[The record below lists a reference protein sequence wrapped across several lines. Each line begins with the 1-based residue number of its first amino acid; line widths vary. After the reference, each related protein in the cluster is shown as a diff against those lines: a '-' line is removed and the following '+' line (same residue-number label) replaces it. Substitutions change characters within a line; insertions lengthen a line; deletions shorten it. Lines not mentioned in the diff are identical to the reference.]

1 MADKVYPPV
10 TFEEFQPTSYEV
22 WKEEAVTSLKGGDFQ
37 KKLFT
42 KTYEGITLQPIY
54 TKADMEYI
62 QETSTFPGRE
72 DYLRGAAAAG
82 YIADRWD
89 VAQAV
94 EGAAPTQANADIL
107 HELEKGATAV
117 NLTIGRKGV
126 VLECSDDVRALFAG
140 VDLTK
145 TPVYLDC
152 GAAAQRTL
160 SLLSLAD
167 VDLKALKGCVGGDP
181 YGTLLADGR
190 LPVTMEKLFDEMAE
204 TVKLGAGV
212 RTVLVDGLV
221 YANGGAT
228 AVQAGGA
235 CTLT

>member
-167 VDLKALKGCVGGDP
+167 EI
-181 YGTLLADGR
+181 GR
-190 LPVTMEKLFDEMAE
+190 AHV
-204 TVKLGAGV
+204 
-212 RTVLVDGLV
+212 
-221 YANGGAT
+221 
-228 AVQAGGA
+228 
-235 CTLT
+235 

>member
-1 MADKVYPPV
+1 M
-10 TFEEFQPTSYEV
+10 
-22 WKEEAVTSLKGGDFQ
+22 
-37 KKLFT
+37 
-42 KTYEGITLQPIY
+42 
-54 TKADMEYI
+54 
-62 QETSTFPGRE
+62 
-72 DYLRGAAAAG
+72 
-82 YIADRWD
+82 
-89 VAQAV
+89 
-94 EGAAPTQANADIL
+94 
-107 HELEKGATAV
+107 

-228 AVQAGGA
+228 AVQEVGA
-235 CTLT
+235 CMATASAYLSAMLERGIDPDTAAQSIQFRFALGANFFMEIAKLRAARMVYAQIAEAYGASEEAGSSMSSPAPLPLPRPPTTPMSTFSAPPPRPSPAWWAA